1 MEELRTALASLSELA
16 GTGLLTHDEV
26 ASLKAQAMQDYNEA
40 RGLGLESRRQA
51 HSLDLESRRQAH
63 SLDLES
69 RRLRVHAQ
77 RETLA
82 ATTDAIRRGTC
93 VPADCRTSA
102 PMQLGTYIINGDQHA
117 GVGAGVR
124 VNSGGLAGGH
134 AGSTILPKVSSRL
147 AHSTRGHASH
157 AIHRF
162 EMPPRLG
169 GAAFICAY
177 ACVPA

>member
-1 MEELRTALASLSELA
+1 MEELRTALTSLAELA
-16 GTGLLTHDEV
+16 CTGLLTQEEV
-26 ASLKAQAMQDYNEA
+26 VSLKAQAMQDYNEA
-40 RGLGLESRRQA
+40 R
-51 HSLDLESRRQAH
+51 

>member
-1 MEELRTALASLSELA
+1 MEELRTALTSLAELA
-16 GTGLLTHDEV
+16 CTGLLTQEEV

-40 RGLGLESRRQA
+40 R
-51 HSLDLESRRQAH
+51 

>member
-1 MEELRTALASLSELA
+1 MGRGIPAKKAMEELRTALTSLAELA
-16 GTGLLTHDEV
+16 CTGLLTQEEV

-40 RGLGLESRRQA
+40 R
-51 HSLDLESRRQAH
+51 

>member
-1 MEELRTALASLSELA
+1 MEELRTALTSLAELA
-16 GTGLLTHDEV
+16 CTGLLTQEEV
-26 ASLKAQAMQDYNEA
+26 VSLKAQAMQDYNEA
-40 RGLGLESRRQA
+40 R
-51 HSLDLESRRQAH
+51 SLDLESRREAH

-124 VNSGGLAGGH
+124 VNGGGLAGGH
-134 AGSTILPKVSSRL
+134 VGSTIVPKVSSRL

>member
-1 MEELRTALASLSELA
+1 MEELRTALTSLAELA
-16 GTGLLTHDEV
+16 CTGLLTQEEV
-26 ASLKAQAMQDYNEA
+26 VSLKAQAMQDYNEA
-40 RGLGLESRRQA
+40 R
-51 HSLDLESRRQAH
+51 

-117 GVGAGVR
+117 GAGAGVR